1 MQENEPQTDLEGL
14 RVRLLPDRDRER
26 AADIAKVVKAFRKK
40 LSPEQNARWSDDNIT
55 EAFLRIDDNPTFLD
69 GLGAKQRMLDASTK
83 ELSQQ
88 EHFFQAMAESAKLC
102 AALYSHSVKFWD
114 VILKHEKLAVGQGKY
129 MQNADKG
136 CGLLESGGYDE
147 EKLEEIAAYE
157 NANEDGHKQRG
168 EFVPGTGGLRMGVL
182 GKEESIAPIFNIGSG
197 PDLDEEPHAADA
209 EAERIRQQWMGEENG
224 AASDD

>member
-102 AALYSHSVKFWD
+102 AALYSHSVRF
-114 VILKHEKLAVGQGKY
+114 
-129 MQNADKG
+129 
-136 CGLLESGGYDE
+136 
-147 EKLEEIAAYE
+147 
-157 NANEDGHKQRG
+157 
-168 EFVPGTGGLRMGVL
+168 
-182 GKEESIAPIFNIGSG
+182 
-197 PDLDEEPHAADA
+197 
-209 EAERIRQQWMGEENG
+209 
-224 AASDD
+224 